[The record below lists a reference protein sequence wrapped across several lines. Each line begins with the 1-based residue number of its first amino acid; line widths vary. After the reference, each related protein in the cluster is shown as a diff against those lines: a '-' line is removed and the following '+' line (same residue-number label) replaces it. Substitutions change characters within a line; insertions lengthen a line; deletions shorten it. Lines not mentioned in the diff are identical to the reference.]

1 MTINLHNLLHMLA
14 LRLDPHA
21 QWETR
26 KYAEVIADIVADWVP
41 LVWEAFCDYRRSSV
55 TFSRMEMD
63 VLRAMLAGQ
72 ATDLDALS
80 EREKKDFFKKLQLT
94 DED

>member
-1 MTINLHNLLHMLA
+1 
-14 LRLDPHA
+14 
-21 QWETR
+21 
-26 KYAEVIADIVADWVP
+26 
-41 LVWEAFCDYRRSSV
+41 
-55 TFSRMEMD
+55 MEMD

>member
-26 KYAEVIADIVADWVP
+26 QYANIIADIVADWVP
-41 LVWEAFCDYRRSSV
+41 LTWAAFCDYRINAV
-55 TFSRMEMD
+55 TFSSMEID
-63 VLRAMLAGQ
+63 ALRAMLAGQ

-94 DED
+94 NED